1 MEFLYVF
8 SIMFLLIFGLA
19 VLVKLIAWAV
29 LTRCSV
35 KHDVFV
41 RSGEDLD
48 GFVASV
54 RRGPARPAGGNTIS
68 GERMGRGRSTACRKV
83 RQRKLLQHNGAVIRF
98 WIGNRQ

>member
-8 SIMFLLIFGLA
+8 SIMFLLIFGLT

-41 RSGEDLD
+41 RSGEDLGAMPLD
-48 GFVASV
+48 TFIE
-54 RRGPARPAGGNTIS
+54 RARADI
-68 GERMGRGRSTACRKV
+68 AAK
-83 RQRKLLQHNGAVIRF
+83 I
-98 WIGNRQ
+98 

>member
-8 SIMFLLIFGLA
+8 SIMFLLIFGLT

-48 GFVASV
+48 GFVA
-54 RRGPARPAGGNTIS
+54 RPAGGNTIS

-83 RQRKLLQHNGAVIRF
+83 RQRQLLQHNGAVIRF

>member
-8 SIMFLLIFGLA
+8 SIMFLLMFGLT
-19 VLVKLIAWAV
+19 VLVKLIAWAE
-29 LTRCSV
+29 LPRCSV

-54 RRGPARPAGGNTIS
+54 RRDPHVRRVVILSAGNEWDEDAVRLAEMYGNVSFYNTT
-68 GERMGRGRSTACRKV
+68 ER
-83 RQRKLLQHNGAVIRF
+83 
-98 WIGNRQ
+98 

>member
-8 SIMFLLIFGLA
+8 SIMFLLIFGLT

-54 RRGPARPAGGNTIS
+54 RRDPHVRRVVILSAGNGTRTQC
-68 GERMGRGRSTACRKV
+68 GLPKSTATSAFTT
-83 RQRKLLQHNGAVIRF
+83 QRSGDRI

>member
-8 SIMFLLIFGLA
+8 SIMFLLIFGLT

-41 RSGEDLD
+41 RSGEDLN

-54 RRGPARPAGGNTIS
+54 RRDPHVRRVVILSAGNEDAVRLAEKYGNVSFYNTT
-68 GERMGRGRSTACRKV
+68 ER
-83 RQRKLLQHNGAVIRF
+83 
-98 WIGNRQ
+98 

>member
-8 SIMFLLIFGLA
+8 SIMFLLIFGLT

-54 RRGPARPAGGNTIS
+54 RRDPHVRRVVILSA

-83 RQRKLLQHNGAVIRF
+83 RQRQLLQHNGAVIRF